1 MDLSDCRCVRCDA
14 GGLSFASD
22 LTTEIHREAITCRTC
37 RATYDSV
44 WGVPFIGHFERDDF
58 LSLVEI
64 AANADDYH
72 HFSSSMLDRWEEVLH
87 SYHEAADKDAFS
99 SRAGYEDFPGI
110 TCYNEWVEVVSL
122 TKEIIGSLRGS

>member
-22 LTTEIHREAITCRTC
+22 LTTEIHSEAITCRTC

-44 WGVPFIGHFERDDF
+44 SGVPFIGHYERDDF

-72 HFSSSMLDRWEEVLH
+72 HFSPSMLDRWEGALR
-87 SYHEAADKDAFS
+87 SYHEAADKDAFCQKS
-99 SRAGYEDFPGI
+99 GPRIFP
-110 TCYNEWVEVVSL
+110 ESL
-122 TKEIIGSLRGS
+122 VTMNGLRSPV